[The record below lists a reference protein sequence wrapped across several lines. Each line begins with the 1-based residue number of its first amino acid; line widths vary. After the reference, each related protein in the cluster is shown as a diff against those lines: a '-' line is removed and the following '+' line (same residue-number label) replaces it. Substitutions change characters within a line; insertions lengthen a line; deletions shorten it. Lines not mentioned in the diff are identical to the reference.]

1 MVRRILLGVAL
12 VALAVAPA
20 FAETADEAIAKYIQA
35 QGGADK
41 LKATQT
47 IRMTGTST
55 MSQCI
60 QMPLTRYSKRP
71 NKMRVE
77 FTFNGMTGIQ
87 AFDGT
92 DAWGVMPF
100 MGKTT
105 PEVAPPEESARNA
118 EQADIDG
125 PLLDYKAKGN
135 IVELLGKEPV
145 DSVETWKLKVTLKN
159 KDERTYYIETKTG
172 LVRKTTG
179 MTKMRGQDT
188 EMYTTMSDY
197 RDVQGRMVPYTI
209 VNGATGTE
217 MKQTFVIDKVE
228 INSPLADSLFAVP
241 ANATRQTS
249 ADSLQA
255 KAPSGGSGEAAAAE
269 KGTAADEKK
278 AATPKTT
285 TTAKKKVAAKKS

>member
-20 FAETADEAIAKYIQA
+20 FAETADEVIAKYIQA

-55 MSQCI
+55 MSQGI

-77 FTFNGMTGIQ
+77 FTFQGMTGIQ

-135 IVELLGKEPV
+135 TVELLGKEPV
-145 DSVETWKLKVTLKN
+145 DSVETWKLKVTLKTG
-159 KDERTYYIETKTG
+159 DERTYYIETKTG

-179 MTKMRGQDT
+179 KTKMRGQDT

-228 INSPLADSLFAVP
+228 INAPLADSLFAVP
-241 ANATRQTS
+241 ANATRQAS
-249 ADSLQA
+249 AADSLQA
-255 KAPSGGSGEAAAAE
+255 KAPSGGSGEAAATD
-269 KGTAADEKK
+269 KDK

-285 TTAKKKVAAKKS
+285 TTAKKKTVAKKG